1 MIKMFNVEREK
12 RLERNVLLLTGV
24 FLSAVG
30 YQVVAILFFSVFS
43 VFKIKKGI
51 YIIFIIIYYFHNH
64 MHI

>member
-30 YQVVAILFFSVFS
+30 YQVVAILFFSVLFS
-43 VFKIKKGI
+43 IQD
-51 YIIFIIIYYFHNH
+51 
-64 MHI
+64 